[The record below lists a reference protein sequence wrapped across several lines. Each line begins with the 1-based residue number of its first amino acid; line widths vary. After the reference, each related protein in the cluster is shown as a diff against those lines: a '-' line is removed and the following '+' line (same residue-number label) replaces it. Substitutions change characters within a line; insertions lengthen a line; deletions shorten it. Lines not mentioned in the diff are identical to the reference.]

1 MTSGPRLDAREMKRH
16 HDTLRP
22 LPAGGRVSC
31 LAAAVHNRIAAEI
44 ILALMLIGLTWPGM
58 ANTLR
63 KCRLGDRV
71 VYQSSPCPPGSET
84 LPVAPPATAP
94 GSYDIARAKAQAKAD
109 IAAAERLRQRDA
121 REEAAR
127 RARETEA
134 EKLALACARQL
145 EVIRMLESASADA
158 PKKDRR
164 RALNER
170 KAYIRKCG
178 PLPW

>member
-1 MTSGPRLDAREMKRH
+1 MKRH

-22 LPAGGRVSC
+22 PPAGGMVSC
-31 LAAAVHNRIAAEI
+31 LAEDERNRLAAAI
-44 ILALMLIGLTWPGM
+44 ILALTLIGLTRPGM
-58 ANTLR
+58 ADTPR

-84 LPVAPPATAP
+84 LPVAPPATVAKA
-94 GSYDIARAKAQAKAD
+94 DEIAKAQAQAKAD
-109 IAAAERLRQRDA
+109 IAAAQRLRQRDA

-127 RARETEA
+127 RAREAEA

-145 EVIRMLESASADA
+145 EVIRMLESAPADA

-164 RALNER
+164 RALSER